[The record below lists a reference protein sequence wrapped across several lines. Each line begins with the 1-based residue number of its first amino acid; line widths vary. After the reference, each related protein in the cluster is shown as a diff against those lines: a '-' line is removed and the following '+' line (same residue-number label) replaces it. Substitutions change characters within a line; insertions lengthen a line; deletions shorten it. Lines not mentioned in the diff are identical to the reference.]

1 MNIKKLR
8 NLFLSQSY
16 LDTIRD
22 YEDMLDKE
30 KKSWDYVILT
40 ASNEAQARTYRNE
53 IEVRLQ
59 ENSIPSNCKY
69 MVLADPDGKR
79 VGSGGATLNVLK
91 HIAQDDST
99 STEPFKNKKILV
111 IHSGGDSKRVPQYS
125 VCGKLFSPV
134 PRETA
139 TGKAS
144 TLFDEFLIVMASVA
158 SRISEGMLILSG
170 DVLLLFNPL
179 QLDLQFQGAAAISI
193 KENVD
198 IGKDHGVFLRGEN
211 NYVQKFLH
219 KQSEETLYELG
230 AVNEAGNVDLD
241 TGAVLLDTDVM
252 NDLYSLIS
260 KDSIYNEECFQ
271 TFVNDR
277 ARISF
282 YGDFLYP
289 LATDAT
295 LEDYYT
301 QAPEGDMCEEL
312 LSCRKAIWEKLSK
325 YQMKVFSLS
334 PAEFIHFG
342 TTKELLQLVSS
353 DVANYAFLGWSS
365 HVASNIET
373 ETDYATNSSVIL
385 ASDIGTGSYIEN
397 SFVTES
403 TIGTGSIISD
413 LTVIGKTIPSD
424 IVLHGVTLE
433 NDTFVVRVY
442 GTSDNPKARLSKQA
456 EFLGHSVSEVLD
468 FYHIDQTALWPD
480 NEDYMWFANLYIPAS
495 DEAVALENALL
506 TYRIFNLIAE
516 PEEVKHW
523 LNANRVSLYS
533 SFNLADP
540 DAVCQKKSELAKTI
554 VQARFLGRINAG
566 KNYKEA
572 LAVFDA
578 NGIDEE
584 TIASLID
591 IAETSN
597 LALKIRIYYAL
608 AGSRQIA
615 KDRREEFMKKSFSS
629 VSDSIYETTMRN
641 MGSAFTYKIQK
652 DYVKVELPVRVNWG
666 GGWTDTPPYCL
677 EHGGVVLNAA
687 LKLNGL
693 APIWVEIRKIEEK
706 RIKVS
711 SNDIGVEGYI
721 DFVDDLLDCNNP
733 YDYFAL
739 HKAALIACGL
749 VSLRQSNPTLEELLE
764 SLGGGFELSTQVIGV
779 PKGSGLGT
787 SSILSAACVKAI
799 YEFFGRTATEA
810 EIYRTVS
817 CIEQLMSTG
826 GGWQDQVGGVTNGI
840 KFITTAPGLDQDIQ
854 VDYVTLSE
862 KTKNE
867 LNERFALIYTGQRRL
882 ARNLLRDVVGNYIGA
897 RQESVHALSE
907 MKRMAVLMRFELEQG
922 NIDGFAELLNKHWEL
937 SLQLD
942 AGATNTCI
950 DHIFLACEDYIDGK
964 FIAGAGGGGFLQV
977 ILKKGVTKEMLRE
990 RLSYVFQGTGIDV
1003 WDCELV

>member
-22 YEDMLDKE
+22 YEEILDKE
-30 KKSWDYVILT
+30 NKTWDYIILT

-53 IEVRLQ
+53 IDSRLQ
-59 ENSIPSNCKY
+59 ENSIASNCKY

-91 HIAQDDST
+91 HIALDNPASA
-99 STEPFKNKKILV
+99 EPFKNKKILV

-134 PRETA
+134 PRENTN
-139 TGKAS
+139 GKTS
-144 TLFDEFLIVMASVA
+144 TLFDEFLIVMSSV
-158 SRISEGMLILSG
+158 SRRISEGMLILSG

-179 QLDLQFQGAAAISI
+179 QLDLQFKGAAAISI
-193 KENVD
+193 KESVD

-219 KQSEETLYELG
+219 KQTEKNLRELG

-260 KDSIYNEECFQ
+260 KDGAYNEECFQ

-289 LATDAT
+289 LAIDST
-295 LEDYYT
+295 LEDYYK
-301 QAPEGDMCEEL
+301 QAPEGDMCDEL
-312 LSCRKAIWEKLSK
+312 LACRKKIWDKLSK

-342 TTKELLQLVSS
+342 TTTELLQLVST
-353 DVANYAFLGWSS
+353 DVVNYAFLGWTF
-365 HVASNIET
+365 HVASNIEV

-385 ASDIGTGSYIEN
+385 ASNIGTGSYIEN
-397 SFVTES
+397 SFVTAS
-403 TIGTGSIISD
+403 TIGAGSIISD
-413 LTVIGKTIPSD
+413 LTVIGKTLPAD
-424 IVLHGVTLE
+424 VVFHGVTLE
-433 NDTFVVRVY
+433 NDSHVVRVY
-442 GTSDNPKARLSKQA
+442 GIKDNPKDRLCKQA
-456 EFLGHSVSEVLD
+456 EFLGYSVKEVLD
-468 FYHIDQTALWPD
+468 FYHINPAALWPD

-495 DEAVALENALL
+495 DEAVALEHALL
-506 TYRIFNLIAE
+506 THRIFRMEASA
-516 PEEVKHW
+516 EEVKLW
-523 LNANRVSLYS
+523 LNSERVSLYS
-533 SFNLADP
+533 SFNSADP

-554 VQARFLGRINAG
+554 VQARFLGRLNTG

-572 LAVFDA
+572 LSAFDSC
-578 NGIDEE
+578 GIDEE
-584 TIASLID
+584 AINSLID
-591 IAETSN
+591 IAENSN

-608 AGSRQIA
+608 ARCRQIA
-615 KDRREEFMKKSFSS
+615 KDQREEFMKKSFSS
-629 VSDSIYETTMRN
+629 VSDTIYDTTIQN
-641 MGSAFTYKIQK
+641 MGNTVSYKIQK

-666 GGWTDTPPYCL
+666 GGWTDTPPHCL
-677 EHGGVVLNAA
+677 ERGGVVLNAA
-687 LKLNGL
+687 IKLNGL
-693 APIWVEIRKIEEK
+693 APIWVEIKKTEEK

-711 SNDIGVEGYI
+711 SSDIGVEGYI
-721 DFVDDLLDCNNP
+721 DSVEDLLDCNNP

-749 VSLRQSNPTLEELLE
+749 VSLRGTNPTMEELLDNI
-764 SLGGGFELSTQVIGV
+764 GGGFELSTQVIGV

-787 SSILSAACVKAI
+787 SSILSAACVKALF
-799 YEFFGRTATEA
+799 EFFGRTVTDS

-840 KFITTAPGLDQDIQ
+840 KFITTKPGIDQDIQ
-854 VDYVTLSE
+854 VEYVKISE
-862 KTKNE
+862 ETKKE
-867 LNERFALIYTGQRRL
+867 LNERFAVIYTGQRRL

-907 MKRMAVLMRFELEQG
+907 MKRIAILMRFELEQG

-977 ILKKGVTKEMLRE
+977 VLKKGVTKDMLRE
-990 RLSYVFQGTGIDV
+990 RLNYVFQGTEIDV
-1003 WDCELV
+1003 WDSELV

>member
-22 YEDMLDKE
+22 YEEMLDKE
-30 KKSWDYVILT
+30 KPSWDYVVLT
-40 ASNEAQARTYRNE
+40 ASNESQAQTYRNE
-53 IEVRLQ
+53 IDARLQ
-59 ENSIPSNCKY
+59 EHSIPANCTY

-91 HIAQDDST
+91 HIAMNEPASA
-99 STEPFKNKKILV
+99 EPFKNKKILV

-139 TGKAS
+139 TGKTS

-158 SRISEGMLILSG
+158 RRISEGMLILSG

-179 QLDLQFQGAAAISI
+179 QLDLQFKGAAAISI
-193 KENVD
+193 KESVV

-211 NYVQKFLH
+211 NDVQKFLH
-219 KQSEETLYELG
+219 KQSEETLWELG

-260 KDSIYNEECFQ
+260 KNGIYDEDCFH

-289 LATDAT
+289 LAVEAT

-312 LSCRKAIWEKLSK
+312 LSCRTAIWEKLSK
-325 YQMKVFSLS
+325 YRMKVFSLS

-342 TTKELLQLVSS
+342 TTTELLHLVSE

-373 ETDYATNSSVIL
+373 ETDFAVNSSVIL
-385 ASDIGTGSYIEN
+385 ASSIGKGSYIEN
-397 SFVTES
+397 SFITDS
-403 TIGTGSIISD
+403 TVGCGSIVSD
-413 LTVIGKTIPSD
+413 LTVIGKTIPD
-424 IVLHGVTLE
+424 GIVLHGVTLE
-433 NDTFVVRVY
+433 NDTCVVRVY
-442 GTSDNPKARLSKQA
+442 GVPDNPKARLCKEA
-456 EFLGHSVSEVLD
+456 TFLGHSIKEVLEH
-468 FYHIDQTALWPD
+468 YHIEPSALWPD
-480 NEDYMWFANLYIPAS
+480 QEDYLWFANLYLPAS
-495 DEAVALENALL
+495 DETVALENALL
-506 TYRIFNLIAE
+506 TYRIFRMEASA
-516 PEEVKHW
+516 EEVEHW
-523 LNANRVSLYS
+523 LNAERVSLYS
-533 SFNLADP
+533 SFNHADP
-540 DAVCQKKSELAKTI
+540 DAVCGKKSELAKTI

-566 KNYKEA
+566 KNYKDA
-572 LAVFDA
+572 LAVFDT

-584 TIASLID
+584 TIASLVD
-591 IAETSN
+591 IAENSS
-597 LALKIRIYYAL
+597 LSLKIRIYYAL
-608 AGSRQIA
+608 ARCRQIA
-615 KDRREEFMKKSFSS
+615 KDQREKFMKKSFSS
-629 VSDSIYETTMRN
+629 VSDAIYETTMRN
-641 MGSAFTYKIQK
+641 MGTAFTYNIQK
-652 DYVKVELPVRVNWG
+652 DYVKIELPVRVNWG

-677 EHGGVVLNAA
+677 EHGGIVLNAA
-687 LKLNGL
+687 LKLNGI
-693 APIWVEIRKIEEK
+693 APIWVEIKKIQEK

-721 DFVDDLLDCNNP
+721 DSVEELLDCSNP

-749 VSLRQSNPTLEELLE
+749 VSLRGTNPTLEELLE
-764 SLGGGFELSTQVIGV
+764 RLGGGFELSTQVIGV

-799 YEFFGRTATEA
+799 FEFFGRTATDA

-826 GGWQDQVGGVTNGI
+826 GGWQDQVGGVTPGI
-840 KFITTAPGLDQDIQ
+840 KFITSTPGLDQDIH
-854 VDYVTLSE
+854 VDYVTLSAE
-862 KTKNE
+862 TKKE

-922 NIDGFAELLNKHWEL
+922 NVDGFAELLNKHWEL

-977 ILKKGVTKEMLRE
+977 VLKKGVTKDMLRE
-990 RLSYVFQGTGIDV
+990 RLNSVFQETGIDV

>member
-1 MNIKKLR
+1 MNIKQLR

-22 YEDMLDKE
+22 YEDFLDKE
-30 KKSWDYVILT
+30 QSGWDYVVLT
-40 ASNEAQARTYRNE
+40 ASNESQARTYRNE
-53 IEVRLQ
+53 IEFRKQ
-59 ENSIPSNCKY
+59 EHTIPANCKY
-69 MVLADPDGKR
+69 IVLADPDGKR

-91 HIAQDDST
+91 HIALEHPDST
-99 STEPFKNKKILV
+99 NPFKNKKILI

-134 PRETA
+134 PREMA
-139 TGKAS
+139 NGKTS
-144 TLFDEFLIVMASVA
+144 TLFDEFMIVMASV
-158 SRISEGMLILSG
+158 SRRISEGMLILSG

-193 KENVD
+193 KEGVD
-198 IGKDHGVFLRGEN
+198 IGKDHGVFLQGEN
-211 NYVQKFLH
+211 NYVKKFLH
-219 KQSEETLYELG
+219 KQSEETLRELG
-230 AVNEAGNVDLD
+230 AVNEAGSVDLD

-252 NDLYSLIS
+252 ADLYSLIS
-260 KDSIYNEECFQ
+260 KDGVYNEERFL

-289 LATDAT
+289 LASDAT
-295 LEDYYT
+295 LEDYYI

-312 LSCRKAIWEKLSK
+312 LSCRKEIWEKLSK

-342 TTKELLQLVSS
+342 TTTELLQLVSS

-373 ETDYATNSSVIL
+373 DTDYATNSSVIL
-385 ASDIGTGSYIEN
+385 ASDIGCGSYIEN

-403 TIGTGSIISD
+403 TIGCGSILSD
-413 LTVIGKTIPSD
+413 LTVIGKTIPAN

-433 NDTFVVRVY
+433 NNSYVVRVY
-442 GTSDNPKARLSKQA
+442 GTADNPKARLCKQA
-456 EFLGHSVSEVLD
+456 EFLGSSVKQVLEH
-468 FYHIDQTALWPD
+468 YHIHADALWPD
-480 NEDYMWFANLYIPAS
+480 NEDYMWFANLYIPTD
-495 DEAVALENALL
+495 DEMAALENALL
-506 TYRIFNLIAE
+506 VYRIFQLEAS
-516 PEEVKHW
+516 PEEVKYW
-523 LNANRVSLYS
+523 LQSERVSLYS
-533 SFNLADP
+533 SFNQADP
-540 DAVCQKKSELAKTI
+540 DAVCRKKSELTKAI
-554 VQARFLGRINAG
+554 IQARFLARINAG

-572 LAVFDA
+572 LSVFDA
-578 NGIDEE
+578 NGMDRE
-584 TIASLID
+584 TLSTLLD
-591 IAETSN
+591 IAENSH

-608 AGSRQIA
+608 ARCGQLA
-615 KDRREEFMKKSFSS
+615 KEQREEFMKKSFSS
-629 VSDSIYETTMRN
+629 VSEAIYETTMN
-641 MGSAFTYKIQK
+641 SMGSAFTYKIQK

-693 APIWVEIRKIEEK
+693 APIWVEIKKIEEM

-721 DFVDDLLDCNNP
+721 DSVEDLLDCNNP

-749 VSLRQSNPTLEELLE
+749 VSLRGTNPTLKELLT

-799 YEFFGRTATEA
+799 FEFFGRTAADA
-810 EIYRTVS
+810 EVYRTVS

-826 GGWQDQVGGVTNGI
+826 GGWQDQVGGVTPGI
-840 KFITTAPGLDQDIQ
+840 KFITTEPGLEQDIR
-854 VDYVTLSE
+854 VDYVTLSPE
-862 KTKNE
+862 TKQE

-897 RQESVHALSE
+897 RQESVHALAE
-907 MKRMAVLMRFELEQG
+907 MKRIAVLMRFELEQG
-922 NIDGFAELLNKHWEL
+922 NIDGFAKLLNKHWEL

-977 ILKKGVTKEMLRE
+977 ILKKGITKDMLRE
-990 RLSYVFQGTGIDV
+990 RLNYVFQGTGIDV
-1003 WDCELV
+1003 WDCELI

>member
-22 YEDMLDKE
+22 YEELLDKE
-30 KKSWDYVILT
+30 KKTWDYVVLT

-53 IEVRLQ
+53 IDVRLA
-59 ENSIPSNCKY
+59 EGTIPSNCKY
-69 MVLADPDGKR
+69 VVLADPEGKR

-91 HIAQDDST
+91 HIALDDSA
-99 STEPFKNKKILV
+99 SAEPFKNKKILV

-134 PRETA
+134 PREMA
-139 TGKAS
+139 NGKAS
-144 TLFDEFLIVMASVA
+144 TLFDEFLIVMASV
-158 SRISEGMLILSG
+158 SRRISEGMLILSG

-179 QLDLQFQGAAAISI
+179 QLDLQFKGAAAISI
-193 KENVD
+193 KEGVD
-198 IGKDHGVFLRGEN
+198 VGKDHGVFLRGEN

-219 KQSEETLYELG
+219 KQTEETLRDLG

-260 KDSIYNEECFQ
+260 KDGVYDEAGFQ

-289 LATDAT
+289 LAVDAT
-295 LEDYYT
+295 LEDYYE
-301 QAPEGDMCEEL
+301 QAPEGDMCDEL
-312 LSCRKAIWEKLSK
+312 LSCRKAIWDKLSK

-342 TTKELLQLVSS
+342 TTTELLQLVSS
-353 DVANYAFLGWSS
+353 DVANYSFLGWTS

-373 ETDYATNSSVIL
+373 ETDYATNSSVVL
-385 ASDIGTGSYIEN
+385 ASEIGKGSYVEN
-397 SFVTES
+397 SFVIDS
-403 TIGTGSIISD
+403 SVGSGSIVSD
-413 LTVIGKTIPSD
+413 LTVVGKTIPSD

-433 NDTFVVRVY
+433 DDRFVVRIY
-442 GTSDNPKARLSKQA
+442 GVKDNPKARLCKQA
-456 EFLGHSVSEVLD
+456 EFLGSSVKDILEH
-468 FYHIDQTALWPD
+468 YHMDVSALWPD
-480 NEDYMWFANLYIPAS
+480 SEDYMWFANLYIPAT
-495 DEAVALENALL
+495 DETEALENALL
-506 TYRIFNLIAE
+506 TYRIFRSEAST
-516 PEEVKHW
+516 EEVEFW
-523 LNANRVSLYS
+523 LNSERVSLYS
-533 SFNLADP
+533 SFNHADP
-540 DAVCQKKSELAKTI
+540 DAVCQKKSELAKAI
-554 VQARFLGRINAG
+554 VQARFLGRINVG
-566 KNYKEA
+566 RNYKDA
-572 LAVFDA
+572 LSVFDA
-578 NGIDEE
+578 CGIDEE
-584 TIASLID
+584 MITSLVD
-591 IAETSN
+591 IAENSN

-608 AGSRQIA
+608 ARCRQID
-615 KDRREEFMKKSFSS
+615 KEGRECFMQKSFSS
-629 VSDSIYETTMRN
+629 VSDAIYDTTMKN
-641 MGSAFTYKIQK
+641 MGDAFSYRIQK

-666 GGWTDTPPYCL
+666 GGWTDTPPHCL
-677 EHGGVVLNAA
+677 EKGGVVLNAA

-693 APIWVEIRKIEEK
+693 APIWVEIKRIDEK

-711 SNDIGVEGYI
+711 SSDIGVEGYI
-721 DFVDDLLDCNNP
+721 DSVEDLLDCSNP

-749 VSLRQSNPTLEELLE
+749 VSLRGSNPTLDELLTN
-764 SLGGGFELSTQVIGV
+764 LGGGFELSTQVIGI

-799 YEFFGRTATEA
+799 FEFFGRTASDSEV
-810 EIYRTVS
+810 YRTVS

-840 KFITTAPGLDQDIQ
+840 KFITTKPGIDQDIQ
-854 VDYVTLSE
+854 VEYVNISE
-862 KTKNE
+862 ETKKE
-867 LNERFALIYTGQRRL
+867 LNERFAVIYTGQRRL

-897 RQESVHALSE
+897 RQESVYALSE

-922 NIDGFAELLNKHWEL
+922 NVDGFAELLNKHWEL

-977 ILKKGVTKEMLRE
+977 VLKKGVTKDMLRE
-990 RLSYVFQGTGIDV
+990 RLNFVFQGTGIDV

>member
-1 MNIKKLR
+1 MNIKKLK

-16 LDTIRD
+16 LDTIHD
-22 YEDMLDKE
+22 YEEMLDKE
-30 KKSWDYVILT
+30 KKSWDYVVLT

-53 IEVRLQ
+53 IETRLQ
-59 ENSIPSNCKY
+59 DNSIPANCKY
-69 MVLADPDGKR
+69 IVLADPEGKR

-91 HIAQDDST
+91 HIALDDST
-99 STEPFKNKKILV
+99 STEPFNNKKILV

-134 PRETA
+134 PREMTN
-139 TGKAS
+139 GKTS
-144 TLFDEFLIVMASVA
+144 TLFDEFLILMASVA
-158 SRISEGMLILSG
+158 QRISEGMLILSG

-179 QLDLQFQGAAAISI
+179 QLDLQFKGAAAISI
-193 KENVD
+193 KESVD

-219 KQSEETLYELG
+219 KQSEETLQKLG

-241 TGAVLLDTDVM
+241 TGAVLLDTNIM

-260 KDSIYNEECFQ
+260 KDGVYSEDAFQ

-289 LATDAT
+289 LAVDAT
-295 LEDYYT
+295 LEDYYI

-312 LSCRKAIWEKLSK
+312 LSCRKSIWDKLSK

-342 TTKELLQLVSS
+342 TTTELLQLVSS
-353 DVANYAFLGWSS
+353 DMVNYAFLGWTS

-373 ETDYATNSSVIL
+373 ETNYATNSSIVL

-397 SFVTES
+397 SFITDSSVGS
-403 TIGTGSIISD
+403 GSIISN
-413 LTVIGKTIPSD
+413 LTVIGTSIPSD
-424 IVLHGVTLE
+424 VVLHGVSLE
-433 NDTFVVRVY
+433 DNQFVVRVY
-442 GTSDNPKARLSKQA
+442 GVKDNPKARLCKQA
-456 EFLGHSVSEVLD
+456 EFLGYSLQEVLEH
-468 FYHIDQTALWPD
+468 YHIDPTSLWPD
-480 NEDYMWFANLYIPAS
+480 NEDYLWFSKLYIPAS

-506 TYRIFNLIAE
+506 TYRIFQMKASH
-516 PEEVKHW
+516 EEVEHW
-523 LNANRVSLYS
+523 LNSERVSLYS
-533 SFNLADP
+533 SFNHADP
-540 DAVCQKKSELAKTI
+540 DAVCQKKSELAKSI

-566 KNYKEA
+566 KNYKDA
-572 LAVFDA
+572 LSVFDSC
-578 NGIDEE
+578 GIDEE
-584 TIASLID
+584 TLLSLID
-591 IAETSN
+591 IAENSN

-608 AGSRQIA
+608 ARCRQIA
-615 KDRREEFMKKSFSS
+615 KDQREEFMKKSFSS
-629 VSDSIYETTMRN
+629 VSDSIYETTMHN
-641 MGSAFTYKIQK
+641 MANTFTYKIHK
-652 DYVKVELPVRVNWG
+652 DFVKIELPVRVNWG
-666 GGWTDTPPYCL
+666 GGWTDTPPHCL
-677 EHGGVVLNAA
+677 ERGGVVLNAA
-687 LKLNGL
+687 LKLNGI
-693 APIWVEIRKIEEK
+693 APIWVEIKRIDEK
-706 RIKVS
+706 KIKVS
-711 SNDIGVEGYI
+711 SSDIGVEGYI
-721 DFVDDLLDCNNP
+721 DSMEDLLNCSNP
-733 YDYFAL
+733 YDHFAL

-749 VSLRQSNPTLEELLE
+749 VSLRGSNPTLEELLE
-764 SLGGGFELSTQVIGV
+764 TLGGGFELSTQVIGV

-799 YEFFGRTATEA
+799 FEFFGRIATDE

-817 CIEQLMSTG
+817 CAEQLMSTG

-840 KFITTAPGLDQDIQ
+840 KFITTEPGLDQDIQ
-854 VDYVTLSE
+854 VEYVNISE
-862 KTKNE
+862 KTKKE

-897 RQESVHALSE
+897 RQESIHALSE

-922 NIDGFAELLNKHWEL
+922 NVDGFAELLNKHWEL

-942 AGATNTCI
+942 SGATNTCI

-977 ILKKGVTKEMLRE
+977 VLKKGASKEMLKK
-990 RLSYVFQGTGIDV
+990 RLHYVFQGTGIDV

>member
-1 MNIKKLR
+1 MNIKQLR

-16 LDTIRD
+16 LDTIHD
-22 YEDMLDKE
+22 YEDFLDKE
-30 KKSWDYVILT
+30 QNGWDYVVLT
-40 ASNEAQARTYRNE
+40 ASNESQARTYRNE
-53 IEVRLQ
+53 IEVRKQ
-59 ENSIPSNCKY
+59 EHTIPTNCNY
-69 MVLADPDGKR
+69 LVLADPDGKR

-91 HIAQDDST
+91 HIALDNTT
-99 STEPFKNKKILV
+99 SNNPFKNKKILV

-134 PRETA
+134 PRETSN
-139 TGKAS
+139 GKSS

-158 SRISEGMLILSG
+158 RRISEGMLVLSG

-179 QLDLQFQGAAAISI
+179 QLDLQFKGAAAISI
-193 KENVD
+193 KEGVD
-198 IGKDHGVFLRGEN
+198 IGKDHGVFLRGKN
-211 NYVQKFLH
+211 NYVKKFLH
-219 KQSEETLYELG
+219 KQSEETLQELG

-252 NDLYSLIS
+252 TDLYSLIS
-260 KDSIYNEECFQ
+260 KDGSYSEECFQ

-289 LATDAT
+289 FATDAT
-295 LEDYYT
+295 LEDYYE
-301 QAPEGDMCEEL
+301 QAPEGDMCDEL
-312 LSCRKAIWEKLSK
+312 LACRKEIWDKLSK

-342 TTKELLQLVSS
+342 TTTELLQLVSA

-365 HVASNIET
+365 HVASNVET
-373 ETDYATNSSVIL
+373 ETDYATNSSVVL
-385 ASDIGTGSYIEN
+385 ASDIGKGSYIEN
-397 SFVTES
+397 SFVTDS
-403 TIGTGSIISD
+403 IIGTGTIISD
-413 LTVIGKTIPSD
+413 LTAIGKTIPSD
-424 IVLHGVTLE
+424 VVLHGVTLE
-433 NDTFVVRVY
+433 NDQYVVRIY
-442 GTSDNPKARLSKQA
+442 GTKDNPKARLSKQA
-456 EFLGHSVSEVLD
+456 EFLGCSVKEVLEH
-468 FYHIDQTALWPD
+468 YHVDASVLWPD
-480 NEDYMWFANLYIPAS
+480 TEDYIWFANLYIPTE
-495 DEAVALENALL
+495 DETVALENALL
-506 TYRIFNLIAE
+506 TYRIFQKEAT
-516 PEEVKHW
+516 PEEFEYW
-523 LNANRVSLYS
+523 LNSKRVSLYS
-533 SFNLADP
+533 SFNHADP
-540 DAVCQKKSELAKTI
+540 DAVCQKKSELEKTI

-572 LAVFDA
+572 LAVFDST
-578 NGIDEE
+578 GIDEE
-584 TIASLID
+584 AITSLVN
-591 IAETSN
+591 IAENSS

-608 AGSRQIA
+608 ARCRQIT
-615 KDRREEFMKKSFSS
+615 KEQREVFMKKSFSS
-629 VSDSIYETTMRN
+629 VSDAIYDTTMKN
-641 MGSAFTYKIQK
+641 MDRTFCYKIQK

-677 EHGGVVLNAA
+677 EHGGVVLNAS
-687 LKLNGL
+687 LKLNGI
-693 APIWVEIRKIEEK
+693 APIWVEIKKIKEK

-711 SNDIGVEGYI
+711 SSDIGVEGYI
-721 DFVDDLLDCNNP
+721 DSVEDLLDCNNP

-749 VSLRQSNPTLEELLE
+749 VSLRESNPTLEALLE
-764 SLGGGFELSTQVIGV
+764 TLGSGFELSTQVIGI

-799 YEFFGRTATEA
+799 FEFLGRTATDA

-840 KFITTAPGLDQDIQ
+840 KFITTKPTLDQDIQ
-854 VDYVTLSE
+854 VEYVNISE
-862 KTKNE
+862 ETKQE

-922 NIDGFAELLNKHWEL
+922 NIDGFANLLNKHWEL

-977 ILKKGVTKEMLRE
+977 VLKKGVTKEMLRE
-990 RLSYVFQGTGIDV
+990 RLNYVFQCTGIDV

>member
-1 MNIKKLR
+1 MNIKQLK

-22 YEDMLDKE
+22 YEEFLDKE
-30 KKSWDYVILT
+30 QDGWDYVVLT
-40 ASNEAQARTYRNE
+40 ASNESQARTYRNE
-53 IEVRLQ
+53 IDTRLQ
-59 ENSIPSNCKY
+59 EHTIPENCKY
-69 MVLADPDGKR
+69 VVLADPDGKR

-91 HIAQDDST
+91 HIALEDSI
-99 STEPFKNKKILV
+99 SKEPFKNKKVLI

-134 PRETA
+134 PREMA
-139 TGKAS
+139 NGKTS
-144 TLFDEFLIVMASVA
+144 TLFDEFMIVMASVA
-158 SRISEGMLILSG
+158 RRISEGMLVLSG

-179 QLDLQFQGAAAISI
+179 QLDLQFKGAAAISI
-193 KENVD
+193 KESVD

-219 KQSEETLYELG
+219 KQSEETLCELG

-241 TGAVLLDTDVM
+241 TGAVLLDTNIM
-252 NDLYSLIS
+252 SDLFALIS
-260 KDSIYNEECFQ
+260 NDGVYNEDRFQ
-271 TFVNDR
+271 AFVNDR

-295 LEDYYT
+295 LEDYYI
-301 QAPEGDMCEEL
+301 QAPEGDMCDEL
-312 LSCRKAIWEKLSK
+312 LSCRKEIWDKLSK

-342 TTKELLQLVSS
+342 TTKELLQLVSK
-353 DVANYAFLGWSS
+353 DVTNYSFLGWSS
-365 HVASNIET
+365 LVASNVEQNT
-373 ETDYATNSSVIL
+373 NYAANSSVIL
-385 ASDIGTGSYIEN
+385 SSNIGAGSYIEN
-397 SFVTES
+397 SFVTDSVIGSES
-403 TIGTGSIISD
+403 IVSD
-413 LTVIGKTIPSD
+413 LTVIEKNIPSG
-424 IVLHGVTLE
+424 VVVHGVSLE
-433 NDTFVVRVY
+433 DERFVVRIY
-442 GTSDNPKARLSKQA
+442 GTDDNPKARLCKQA
-456 EFLGHSVSEVLD
+456 RFLGHSVQEVLEHYQLD
-468 FYHIDQTALWPD
+468 ATLLWPD
-480 NEDYMWFANLYIPAS
+480 NEDYLWFANLYIPS
-495 DEAVALENALL
+495 NDEMVALEQALL
-506 TYRIFNLIAE
+506 TYRIFQMEAS
-516 PEEVKHW
+516 PEEVEFW
-523 LNANRVSLYS
+523 RNAERVSLYS
-533 SFNLADP
+533 SFNHADP
-540 DAVCQKKSELAKTI
+540 DAVCSKKAELNKAI
-554 VQARFLGRINAG
+554 LQARFLGRISEG
-566 KNYKEA
+566 RNYKDA
-572 LAVFDA
+572 LSVFDS
-578 NGIDEE
+578 NGIDKE
-584 TIASLID
+584 TISSLVD
-591 IAETSN
+591 IAENSG

-608 AGSRQIA
+608 AKCNCIV

-629 VSDSIYETTMRN
+629 VSDSIYDTTMKS

-666 GGWTDTPPYCL
+666 GGWTDTPPHCL
-677 EHGGVVLNAA
+677 ERGGVVLNAA

-693 APIWVEIRKIEEK
+693 APIWVEIRKIEEP

-721 DFVDDLLDCNNP
+721 DSVEDLLDCNNP

-749 VSLRQSNPTLEELLE
+749 VSLRGNNPTLEELLTG
-764 SLGGGFELSTQVIGV
+764 LGGGFELSTQVIGV

-799 YEFFGRTATEA
+799 FEFFGRTATDA

-826 GGWQDQVGGVTNGI
+826 GGWQDQVGGMTNGI
-840 KFITTAPGLDQDIQ
+840 KFITTEPGLDQDIK
-854 VDYVTLSE
+854 VDYVQLSE
-862 KTKNE
+862 EAKKE
-867 LNERFALIYTGQRRL
+867 LNNRFALIYTGQRRL

-897 RQESVHALSE
+897 RQESVDALLE
-907 MKRMAVLMRFELEQG
+907 MKRVAVLMRFELEQG

-964 FIAGAGGGGFLQV
+964 FISGAGGGGFLQV
-977 ILKKGVTKEMLRE
+977 VLKKGVTKEMLRE
-990 RLSYVFQGTGIDV
+990 RLNYVFQGTGIDV

>member
-271 TFVNDR
+271 TFVND
-277 ARISF
+277 
-282 YGDFLYP
+282 P
-289 LATDAT
+289 T